1 MKGLWA
7 IYKRECYSLFASPIF
22 YVVCASFL
30 VLAGYFFWST
40 VGYFH
45 VVSFQ
50 VGRNPAYIS
59 QLNATEMVV
68 RPFFVDLSIVLLL
81 VCPFLT
87 MRLMAEERRAGTVEL
102 LFTYPVGDKAIVL
115 GKYLAA
121 LTLCCLML
129 LGTAPAMGLL
139 FALTRLELMVV
150 LSGYFGLMLLG
161 GALLSLGIFTSALTE
176 NQIIAAVLAFGGGL
190 MLWIIG
196 WSEQLAGGTFGK
208 VLGYLAIT
216 GHFENLAKGVL
227 DSRDVAYYLILPLF
241 FIFLTLRYMESRKWR
256 G

>member
-30 VLAGYFFWST
+30 VLAGYFFYSS

-50 VGRNPAYIS
+50 VGRNPQFLS
-59 QLNATEMVV
+59 QLNATDMVV
-68 RPFFVDLSIVLLL
+68 KPFFIDLSIVFLL

-87 MRLMAEERRAGTVEL
+87 MRLMAEERRSGTVEL
-102 LFTYPVGDKAIVL
+102 LFTYPVGDIAIVL

-121 LTLCCLML
+121 LTLCCVML
-129 LGTAPAMGLL
+129 LGTAPAMALL
-139 FALTRLELMVV
+139 FALSKPEPMTV
-150 LSGYFGLMLLG
+150 LSGYLGLILLAG
-161 GALLSLGIFTSALTE
+161 SFLSIGIFTSALTE

-196 WSEQLAGGTFGK
+196 WSEQLAGGTLGE

-216 GHFENLAKGVL
+216 GHFENLAKGIL
-227 DSRDVAYYLILPLF
+227 DSRDVVYYLALPVF
-241 FIFLTLRYMESRKWR
+241 FIFVTLRYMESRKWR